1 MILYIVLCIIWCV
14 VAINIANNIIPYTED
29 LCFWK
34 KMVIGIT
41 IFIGAPFL
49 LIAELIEILLDYFLE
64 EGWNN
69 DDEDKFGY

>member
-1 MILYIVLCIIWCV
+1 MILYIVLSIIWCV
-14 VAINIANNIIPYTED
+14 IAINIANNIIPYTED

-34 KMVIGIT
+34 KMVVGII

-49 LIAELIEILLDYFLE
+49 LFTELIEILLDYFLE